1 MKSDG
6 IDNKKLSLERLTA
19 CLVVLL
25 FGAAQLPGGVT
36 QKQSDVL
43 MKEYLD
49 IDQHVYTA
57 LERVPVRH
65 RKSRRN
71 RRTFH
76 LD

>member
-6 IDNKKLSLERLTA
+6 VDNKELSLSRLTS

-25 FGAAQLPGGVT
+25 LGAAQLPGGVT
-36 QKQSDVL
+36 QKQSDIL

-49 IDQHVYTA
+49 TDQHVYIA

-65 RKSRRN
+65 RIN
-71 RRTFH
+71 RRS
-76 LD
+76 